1 MQGGVSTKYAI
12 RSDVEEAHSQYRL
25 PLDSSEYDYD
35 SDPMPPLTQAGH
47 HTSPANKPP
56 PAGAPPTP
64 SPGRGMTVSAGYEHF
79 YSARDV

>member
-35 SDPMPPLTQAGH
+35 SDPMPPLTQAVH

-56 PAGAPPTP
+56 PTEAPPTP
-64 SPGRGMTVSAGYEHF
+64 IHVRDMTVSEGY
-79 YSARDV
+79 